1 MWLDL
6 AELKLIRDA
15 LVMRVQDPPV
25 GETAEERAARI
36 KLRDYFEEQVERV
49 QKVADRWEQRK
60 AEETE
65 EDEDA

>member
-6 AELKLIRDA
+6 AEMKLILDALEARVDRPPDEPGRDA
-15 LVMRVQDPPV
+15 
-25 GETAEERAARI
+25 AARI
-36 KLRDYFEEQVERV
+36 KLRDYFVEQVERV